1 MAEIHCPF
9 CGYPNSSEADVCGIC
24 GARLKPLNRSAQPS
38 GSASGVPSSSGS
50 VPTPEDGSDWLNNLR
65 GDSDGLIPWS
75 DSETEPEKETKAEPG
90 EVPDWLARIRQRNEK
105 EEEGPSQEED
115 WLQKFSQNEP
125 LPKEELPD
133 WFNGE
138 QTASTEAVQREPENV
153 SDWLSSLQQD
163 RSEEKPPEPEGN
175 WLDRLRSS
183 EAEPEN
189 NTPKPPENQTAFP
202 QNGSEEDWVAKLSN
216 WNSPYSEAPESTP
229 EPPAPFEEKP
239 VRGLNKFLHSKS
251 EPAMDENVAPE
262 PFDWRNS
269 PEPPPSVS
277 AEPVDATDWLS
288 KLPPAQIDAAYQS
301 DLSDWSSP
309 LTQSNASPD
318 FSEARANETP
328 ETSAGM
334 GPAAAPDPTFSPQ
347 GAGTPDWLA
356 AFSSDLPVEEIPKTN
371 ETAPEPGG
379 ILPFAGNDLS
389 TWLGETEGFEENQT
403 EAEIPTGDGNEN
415 ITPGQLPGWLEAMRP
430 VEAVFL
436 PHENSA
442 AMDGE
447 TTIEKSGPLAG
458 LVGALPGEDLVIKI
472 RKPPTYSSKLLVNER
487 QRLHAS
493 MIEEM
498 LSDEATP
505 QPTRPGRSHIPQH
518 IVRLVIALVLTLA
531 LLLPMLTG
539 TRQMVLPSLFPP
551 ETVSFYNILQALPE
565 NAAVLLAVDYEPGL
579 SGELQ
584 LAAAPVLDH
593 LGEHKAQ
600 LVVMS
605 TTPTGP
611 VLAANLLQAS
621 KSGSSLRVTHL
632 GYLAGGTVGMQELA
646 RYPQMALPYT
656 TDGQPAWTR
665 DPLNRINSLS
675 KFAVVIVLTDNA
687 ETARAW
693 FEQVKPALGSVPL
706 LFVSSAQAAPLLQPY
721 LDSGQC
727 QGVVSGL
734 AGGVMYSQFAKQAGP
749 GSVYWDSYQYGI
761 FVAILLILVGGL
773 LQLFSSFLKRR
784 PARKKA

>member
-9 CGYPNSSEADVCGIC
+9 CGYPNSSEAEVCGIC
-24 GARLKPLNRSAQPS
+24 GARLKPLNSSAR
-38 GSASGVPSSSGS
+38 SSGS
-50 VPTPEDGSDWLNNLR
+50 TSEDPSSPGSVPVPGDGSDWLNNLR
-65 GDSDGLIPWS
+65 GDSEGLIPWS
-75 DSETEPEKETKAEPG
+75 DAETEPEKDTRAEPA

-105 EEEGPSQEED
+105 EEPGQSQEED

-125 LPKEELPD
+125 SPKEALPD

-138 QTASTEAVQREPENV
+138 QNASNEAVQREPENV
-153 SDWLSSLQQD
+153 PDWLASLQQES
-163 RSEEKPPEPEGN
+163 SEEKPPEPEGN
-175 WLDRLRSS
+175 WLDKLRSA
-183 EAEPEN
+183 EVEPEN
-189 NTPKPPENQTAFP
+189 NTAKPPENQTGFP
-202 QNGSEEDWVAKLSN
+202 ESESEEDWVAKLSN
-216 WNSPYSEAPESTP
+216 WNSPYPEEPGESAI
-229 EPPAPFEEKP
+229 PPAVFEEKP
-239 VRGLNKFLHSKS
+239 TRGLNKFLHSKA

-262 PFDWRNS
+262 PLDWLNS
-269 PEPPPSVS
+269 TENPAPVS
-277 AEPVDATDWLS
+277 AEPEDASDWLS

-301 DLSDWSSP
+301 DLSDWSNP
-309 LTQSNASPD
+309 VPQSNAAPD
-318 FSEARANETP
+318 SSEFPANEMP
-328 ETSAGM
+328 EVPAGI
-334 GPAAAPDPTFSPQ
+334 ASAAPDATLPASGTE
-347 GAGTPDWLA
+347 TPDWLT
-356 AFSSDLPVEEIPKTN
+356 AFGSDLPVEEIPKAN
-371 ETAPEPGG
+371 ESAPEPGG

-389 TWLGETEGFEENQT
+389 NWLGENDVFEENQT
-403 EAEIPTGDGNEN
+403 EAEAPAGTGNEN
-415 ITPGQLPGWLEAMRP
+415 ITPAQLPGWLEAMRP
-430 VEAVFL
+430 IEAVFL
-436 PHENSA
+436 PHENA
-442 AMDGE
+442 AALDGE
-447 TTIEKSGPLAG
+447 TTVEKSGPLAG

-472 RKPPTYSSKLLVNER
+472 RKPPTYSSRLQVNER

-539 TRQMVLPSLFPP
+539 ARQMVLPSLFPP

-565 NAAVLLAVDYEPGL
+565 NSTVLVAVDYEPGL

-593 LGEHKAQ
+593 LAEHKAQ
-600 LVVMS
+600 LVLMS

-621 KSGSSLRVTHL
+621 KLGSSLQVTHL
-632 GYLAGGTVGMQELA
+632 GYLAGGTVGLQELA

-656 TDGQPAWTR
+656 TDSQPAWTKA
-665 DPLNRINSLS
+665 PLSGINSLS
-675 KFAVVIVLTDNA
+675 KFAVVVVLTDNA

-706 LFVSSAQAAPLLQPY
+706 LFVSSAQVAPLLQPY

-734 AGGVMYSQFAKQAGP
+734 AGGIMYSQFAKQAGP
-749 GSVYWDSYQYGI
+749 GSIYWDSYQYGI